1 MSSTTTVETF
11 LTRFTSGDTDGA
23 AVLLDDSFAFHG
35 PMVQTGDKASFLE
48 ATAPLVLMLQGYDLH
63 RLWADGDE
71 VCAIYDLH
79 VATLA
84 GSGSVTVAEWSVVRG
99 EKISSQ
105 RIVFDTAAFKTLLE
119 EMPKAHDR
127 VMTTLAERYRP
138 RD

>member
-23 AVLLDDSFAFHG
+23 AELLDDSFAFHG

-48 ATAPLVLMLQGYDLH
+48 ETAPLVQILKGYDMH

-71 VCAIYDLH
+71 VCAIYDLY
-79 VATLA
+79 VATPA

-99 EKISSQ
+99 DRIVSQ
-105 RIVFDTAAFKTLLE
+105 RIVFDTAAFAAL
-119 EMPKAHDR
+119 MPQG
-127 VMTTLAERYRP
+127 
-138 RD
+138 